1 MTDFTLMMTK
11 RFYEMH
17 LHNLTQIIGIRKI
30 TKIICL
36 KKIEIHFTKM
46 IRKYLFFYFC
56 LFPPIYSGFIT
67 PEDLGTL
74 LKSLG
79 QNPTDEQMEEL
90 MKVSLQNYVLEIGI

>member
-1 MTDFTLMMTK
+1 
-11 RFYEMH
+11 
-17 LHNLTQIIGIRKI
+17 
-30 TKIICL
+30 
-36 KKIEIHFTKM
+36 M
-46 IRKYLFFYFC
+46 ISKYFFLPF
-56 LFPPIYSGFIT
+56 FPIYSGFIT

>member
-1 MTDFTLMMTK
+1 MPYKNRT
-11 RFYEMH
+11 
-17 LHNLTQIIGIRKI
+17 NLQKWFVNI
-30 TKIICL
+30 
-36 KKIEIHFTKM
+36 
-46 IRKYLFFYFC
+46 YLFIV
-56 LFPPIYSGFIT
+56 FPLIYSGFIT

>member
-1 MTDFTLMMTK
+1 
-11 RFYEMH
+11 
-17 LHNLTQIIGIRKI
+17 
-30 TKIICL
+30 
-36 KKIEIHFTKM
+36 M
-46 IRKYLFFYFC
+46 ISEYLSSIYCFFP
-56 LFPPIYSGFIT
+56 LSISGFIT

>member
-1 MTDFTLMMTK
+1 M
-11 RFYEMH
+11 
-17 LHNLTQIIGIRKI
+17 
-30 TKIICL
+30 
-36 KKIEIHFTKM
+36 
-46 IRKYLFFYFC
+46 FFP
-56 LFPPIYSGFIT
+56 LIYSGFIT